1 MTDTDLNLLAAGAR
15 AHKVSRR
22 HFMQIAIGAG
32 LSIPAATKL
41 WTTKVEAATPKKG
54 GTFRVAIND
63 FNTTDTLD
71 PAKYNGTFTIQSP
84 HICRTYLTEIT
95 PENKV
100 GPDSAESWEA
110 TPDAK
115 VWRFKLAKG
124 QEFHNGKP
132 LTATDVVSSLNHHRG
147 DDTKSGGKA
156 LLADVESIEADGKDT
171 VVIKL
176 KVGTADLPYML
187 ADYHFAIMPDKGNG
201 EVDAES
207 GIGAG
212 PYKVTAFQPG
222 ISADFV
228 RHERYHRQ
236 TWFDAI
242 RILGI
247 SDVTA
252 RINSLISGEADAIA
266 EPDPKLVEM
275 LTGVGMELDVVP
287 SGTQITMDMDCR
299 AAPFSDNN
307 VRQAMKYALDR
318 KEVLDKIAFGYG
330 KIGNDHPV
338 GPNMPYQAQLEQ
350 TQYDPDKAKFYLK
363 KAGAEGLKVQLS
375 ISDAVYPGAVDMGSI
390 YQQNAAK
397 AGINL
402 EINREPSD
410 AYWVNVWMKKPFAG
424 GNYGQRATP
433 DMFFSTFFRSDAPW
447 NYTHWEN
454 DRFQK
459 LLLEAKAEL
468 DDKKRGEMYGE
479 MQRLC
484 RDEGGTIVA
493 FFQSF
498 LSARSPKVQHPA
510 NLSSEWQLDGGRA
523 YHRWWF
529 ES

>member
-1 MTDTDLNLLAAGAR
+1 MTQTDLDQLTASAR
-15 AHKVSRR
+15 AKKVSRR
-22 HFMQIAIGAG
+22 QFMQFAIGAG
-32 LSIPAATKL
+32 LSATAATKL
-41 WTTKVEAATPKKG
+41 WTTEVQAATPSKG
-54 GTFRVAIND
+54 GTFRVAIGD

-71 PAKYNGTFTIQSP
+71 PARASGIFTIQSP

-95 PENKV
+95 PENQV

-115 VWRFKLAKG
+115 NWRFKLAKG

-132 LTATDVVSSLNHHRG
+132 MTATDVVSSLNHHRG
-147 DDTKSGGKA
+147 EDSKSGGKA
-156 LLADVESIEADGKDT
+156 LLADVDSIETDGADT

-187 ADYHFAIMPDKGNG
+187 ADYHFAIMPDQGNG
-201 EVDAES
+201 KVDADS

-222 ISADFV
+222 VSAEFV
-228 RHERYHRQ
+228 RHERYHRES
-236 TWFDAI
+236 WFDAI
-242 RILGI
+242 QLLGI
-247 SDVTA
+247 NDVTA
-252 RINSLISGEADAIA
+252 RMNSLIGGIVDTIAD
-266 EPDPKLVEM
+266 PDPKLTDM
-275 LTGVGMELDVVP
+275 LTGGGFDLDVVP

-307 VRQAMKYALDR
+307 VRLAMKYALDR
-318 KEVLDKIAFGYG
+318 QAVLEKIAFGYG

-350 TQYDPDKAKFYLK
+350 TQYDPDKARFHLK
-363 KAGAEGLKVQLS
+363 KAGLDTLSVQLS
-375 ISDAVYPGAVDMGSI
+375 LSDAVYAGAVDMGNI
-390 YQQNAAK
+390 YQQSAAQ
-397 AGINL
+397 AGIN
-402 EINREPSD
+402 IDVIREPADS
-410 AYWVNVWMKKPFAG
+410 YWSNVWLKKAFCG

-433 DMFFSTFFRSDAPW
+433 DMIFSTFFRSDAPW
-447 NYTHWEN
+447 NFTHWEN

-459 LLLEAKAEL
+459 LLIEAKAEL
-468 DDKKRGEMYGE
+468 DETKRAAMYGE
-479 MQRLC
+479 MQSLC
-484 RDEGGTIVA
+484 REESGTIVA

-498 LSARSPKVQHPA
+498 LSARSPKVKHQA